1 MEFRR
6 YFETM
11 ARTEAPAHCMLK
23 ICWVN
28 NTSMNE
34 FERAYKTWMEALANY
49 EIDLIHK
56 DAKQDQL
63 RKASNTLMEILN
75 KLHSEYPEAQL
86 HDCETGL
93 TNPVLLGNT
102 VLGTYKI

>member
-6 YFETM
+6 YFEVM
-11 ARTEAPAHCMLK
+11 ARTEVPAHCMIK

-28 NTSMNE
+28 NTLMNA
-34 FERAYKTWMEALANY
+34 FERAYKEWMEALAVY
-49 EIDLIHK
+49 ETDLIQK
-56 DAKQDQL
+56 ISNQDRL
-63 RKASNTLMEILN
+63 REASNAMIDIL
-75 KLHSEYPEAQL
+75 KDLHSEYPEAQL
-86 HDCETGL
+86 HDCETGV